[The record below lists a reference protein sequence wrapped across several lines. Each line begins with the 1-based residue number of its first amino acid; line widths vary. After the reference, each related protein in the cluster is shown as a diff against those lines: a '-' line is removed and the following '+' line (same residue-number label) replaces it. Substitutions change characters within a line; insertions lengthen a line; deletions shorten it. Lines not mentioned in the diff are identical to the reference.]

1 MQYSAHRTIR
11 HSKCIGIS
19 ACLSPRTSD
28 KSLTHPFGV
37 LRSSKWRLSSWR
49 FPFYCRR
56 CFSEV
61 SHPQQYSIVTR
72 DTIVPMNIEV
82 PTKYPLSQNDRIVVF
97 EIRLHSESPMLY
109 RPGLHGNWNA
119 LSLAG
124 RALKDKFPT
133 PTVPLTAVLPNRQV
147 FLQDPVFSF
156 WYRTYCC
163 VWNTTIIYIYIYM
176 YSVEH
181 NNILFHCWLPVSVV
195 TAIIRPMLYKT
206 LKGWLHVLHKMLGC
220 MGFHLHQCQYLL
232 AALTFCHIR

>member
-124 RALKDKFPT
+124 RALKDKFRQRFHSQLCCQIVRYFCRT
-133 PTVPLTAVLPNRQV
+133 LYFHFDTEHTVGFEIQQL
-147 FLQDPVFSF
+147 
-156 WYRTYCC
+156 Y
-163 VWNTTIIYIYIYM
+163 IYIYICTQSNTTIF
-176 YSVEH
+176 YSIVGYQFRS
-181 NNILFHCWLPVSVV
+181 L
-195 TAIIRPMLYKT
+195 RPSS
-206 LKGWLHVLHKMLGC
+206 G
-220 MGFHLHQCQYLL
+220 QCCTKL
-232 AALTFCHIR
+232 